1 MIYSIIWKRKADFV
15 ADKNE
20 QIAPNDYVELL
31 SELKEKIRTA
41 QVKAALA
48 VNAELVR
55 LYWDIGNAI
64 LSRQSQEG
72 WGTKVV
78 DRLAKDL
85 KKAFPDMSGFS
96 PRNLKYM
103 RQFADAY
110 PNREIVQV
118 VLAQLT
124 WYHNITLL
132 DKVESSE
139 KRLWYVQKAAQYGW
153 SRNVMVM
160 QIETRLYERQATS
173 DKISNFIQNL
183 PAPQS
188 DLAQQLLKDP
198 YVFDF
203 LSVGKEAHE
212 REIERELVKHI
223 TKFLL
228 ELGTGFAFVGQQ
240 YPLEVGGEDFFIDL
254 MFYHLKL
261 RCYVV
266 IELKTTGF
274 KPEYAGKLNF
284 YLSVV
289 DDLVKHPSDNPSIGI
304 LLCKD
309 KNKAVAEYALK
320 DVNKPIGISAYELTE
335 AIPENLKTSLP
346 TIEELEAELEG
357 VKESPESDES

>member
-1 MIYSIIWKRKADFV
+1 MAN
-15 ADKNE
+15 KNE
-20 QIAPNDYVELL
+20 QIAPNGYAELL
-31 SELKEKIRTA
+31 SQLKEKIRTA

-48 VNAELVR
+48 VNAEMVR
-55 LYWDIGNAI
+55 LYWEIGNVV
-64 LSRQSQEG
+64 LGRLQQEG
-72 WGTKVV
+72 WGAKVI
-78 DRLAKDL
+78 DRLARDL
-85 KKAFPDMSGFS
+85 KAAFPDMSGFS
-96 PRNLKYM
+96 PSNLKYM
-103 RQFADAY
+103 RRFAEEY
-110 PNREIVQV
+110 PDLLIGQQ
-118 VLAQLT
+118 AADQLPWWHNVILMT
-124 WYHNITLL
+124 KVTNMTERAWYA
-132 DKVESSE
+132 
-139 KRLWYVQKAAQYGW
+139 QKASEYGW
-153 SRNVMVM
+153 SRSVLTI
-160 QIETRLYERQATS
+160 QIETKLYERQATNE
-173 DKISNFIQNL
+173 KITNFGKNL

-198 YVFDF
+198 YIFDF

-212 REIERELVKHI
+212 REIERELVSHI

-254 MFYHLKL
+254 LFYHLKL

-266 IELKTTGF
+266 IELKNTKF

-309 KNKAVAEYALK
+309 KNKAIAEYALK
-320 DVNKPIGISAYELTE
+320 DVNKPIGVSSYELTE

-357 VKESPESDES
+357 IKEPPESKGS

>member
-1 MIYSIIWKRKADFV
+1 MISSTLWKRKADFV

-20 QIAPNDYVELL
+20 QIAPSGYVELL
-31 SELKEKIRTA
+31 SELKEKIRTV

-72 WGTKVV
+72 WGARVIE
-78 DRLAKDL
+78 RLGRDL
-85 KKAFPDMSGFS
+85 KSAFPDMAGFS
-96 PRNLKYM
+96 PRNLGYM
-103 RQFADAY
+103 KKLAETY
-110 PNREIVQV
+110 PDSEILQQV
-118 VLAQLT
+118 VAKIP
-124 WYHNITLL
+124 WGHNVILL
-132 DKVESSE
+132 DKLDTIE
-139 KRLWYVQKAAQYGW
+139 KRLWYAQKATEYGW
-153 SRNVMVM
+153 SRSVLTI

-289 DDLVKHPSDNPSIGI
+289 DDLVKHPTDNPSIGI

-357 VKESPESDES
+357 VKESPESGKS